1 MYHNANSFKKFKCG
15 YASLRHLERQHFL
28 GVKVS
33 MGLVLTTPALSASI
47 LFVFFDNHTLFL
59 IHMLFGFG
67 GFDMKEVPGIA

>member
-33 MGLVLTTPALSASI
+33 MELFLSTPALSAS
-47 LFVFFDNHTLFL
+47 V
-59 IHMLFGFG
+59 LFGFLTTTLY
-67 GFDMKEVPGIA
+67 P